1 MRVLGISGSPRRG
14 GNTDILVNSA
24 LEVLAAEGLQTEF
37 LSLADRPI
45 KPCGGCRG
53 CFAGE
58 TMRCVQEDPAFDGIL
73 DKFAEADGILIGS
86 PIYFGSATPQI
97 MALLDRVGYVA
108 RKYPQLL
115 RRKVGAAIV
124 VARRAGQNFTFAQ
137 LNYFFLISEM
147 IVPGSTYWN
156 VAFGR
161 EKGEVRND
169 AEGMET
175 VKNLAGNMAWLMRRL
190 EITADHEGRQVA
202 VAAEGTKA

>member
-1 MRVLGISGSPRRG
+1 MPSDTI
-14 GNTDILVNSA
+14 
-24 LEVLAAEGLQTEF
+24 
-37 LSLADRPI
+37 
-45 KPCGGCRG
+45 
-53 CFAGE
+53 
-58 TMRCVQEDPAFDGIL
+58 RCVQEDPAFEGIL
-73 DKFAEADGILIGS
+73 DKFAAADGILIGS
-86 PIYFGSATPQI
+86 PVYFGSATPQI

-108 RKYPQLL
+108 RKHPQLL

-169 AEGMET
+169 AEGMDT
-175 VKNLAGNMAWLMRRL
+175 VKNLARNMAWLMKRL
-190 EITADHEGRQVA
+190 AI
-202 VAAEGTKA
+202 AANTKSGKSPLKAKGARHDVSLDCNSPACRHVGLASSSGKGSPG

>member
-1 MRVLGISGSPRRG
+1 VKVLGISGSPRRE
-14 GNTDILVNSA
+14 GNTDILVHTA
-24 LEVLAAEGLQTEF
+24 LEVLAGEGLQTEF

-45 KPCGGCRG
+45 KPCVACRG
-53 CFAGE
+53 CFASD
-58 TMRCVQEDPAFDGIL
+58 TIRCVQEDPTFEGIL
-73 DKFAEADGILIGS
+73 EKFAEADGLLIGS
-86 PIYFGSATPQI
+86 PVYFGSATPQI
-97 MALLDRVGYVA
+97 MALLDRVGYVS
-108 RKYPQLL
+108 RKHPQLL

-169 AEGMET
+169 AEGLDT
-175 VKNLAGNMAWLMRRL
+175 VKNLARNMAWLMKQL
-190 EITADHEGRQVA
+190 ALAANHEVRQSP
-202 VAAEGTKA
+202 AEPSAEQ